1 MTCAYSKTFI
11 GNIDQNQFQPINTNN
26 EFRALQGNNIAR
38 NEAIPNGEAQ
48 TKHPL
53 STYTD
58 DEKRW
63 LVTTAD
69 EERSKDIGF
78 MLRLKRR
85 WDEQYPEKNCVSKQN
100 LRDNAA
106 RLKKELEMN
115 VRSEKTQIEK
125 EEDKTLNSTHKW
137 KNDMKVN
144 LLKIEERERNRGRG
158 FMKRMKEAWD
168 DIYENSTI
176 SAQTLRDNAARF
188 LKDNSLLNLIT
199 VRDGN
204 DVEPEAINIKTN

>member
-1 MTCAYSKTFI
+1 M

>member
-144 LLKIEERERNRGRG
+144 LLKIEERERN
-158 FMKRMKEAWD
+158 
-168 DIYENSTI
+168 
-176 SAQTLRDNAARF
+176 
-188 LKDNSLLNLIT
+188 
-199 VRDGN
+199 
-204 DVEPEAINIKTN
+204 